1 MSDLTDRVA
10 LVTGSSS
17 GLGLAAAEALAE
29 RGARIALSSR
39 GGEKLE
45 AARRHLAD
53 GGTEVIAVAA
63 DVRRQDDLEELVDE
77 VEETLGPIDILV
89 PNGGGPAAK
98 PALELDDAD
107 WQAAVPLALL
117 FVPRLCRLVVP
128 GMIRRGWGR
137 IVAINSVSSRQPIPN
152 LALSNALRPAVLGYL
167 KTLALEVAV
176 HGVTV
181 NAVLPG
187 FTRTARQVELAHMRA
202 DQTGESTRQDP
213 RRPGPRHGD
222 RPPRRARGDRQ
233 RHRLPLLA
241 GGVLPHRTVDRRR
254 GRLRQ
259 GAVLTGR
266 LVRPTGEGR
275 RVPRPV
281 SFCVRS
287 RKDIR

>member
-1 MSDLTDRVA
+1 MNDLNDRVA

-17 GLGLAAAEALAE
+17 GLGLAAAKALAA

-39 GGEKLE
+39 GGRKLE
-45 AARRHLAD
+45 AARRDLAAA
-53 GGTEVIAVAA
+53 GTEVIAVAA
-63 DVRRQDDLEELVDE
+63 DVSRQEDLEELVNE
-77 VEETLGPIDILV
+77 VEETLGPIDVLV

-117 FVPRLCRLVVP
+117 LVPRLCRLVVP

-167 KTLALEVAV
+167 KTLALEVAA

-187 FTRTARQVELAHMRA
+187 FTRTARQIELAHMRSE
-202 DQTGESTRQDP
+202 QTGEALDKIVNAP
-213 RRPGPRHGD
+213 
-222 RPPRRARGDRQ
+222 ARDT
-233 RHRLPLLA
+233 A
-241 GGVLPHRTVDRRR
+241 I
-254 GRLRQ
+254 GRLAEPEEI
-259 GAVLTGR
+259 GNVIAFLCSPEASYLTGQSIA
-266 LVRPTGEGR
+266 VEGGYAKGL
-275 RVPRPV
+275 
-281 SFCVRS
+281 F
-287 RKDIR
+287 